1 MLDPLS
7 LSALSASALTEGIK
21 FLYGQAAELL
31 KRGRER
37 SEGSAEEAPAHLDTP
52 PLEGQLEPLRPYPEV
67 LEKLKPQLRELR
79 GLLHDYIDEIEEID
93 PANPDLLRTADTLR
107 QMLEAIYGQ
116 RITFR
121 GEQRSVSGPVV
132 KGTIDVRVVAGSAAA
147 IRARTVTGSS
157 SLRGEVHADEVKAG
171 GKVRGVDIDDVGGV

>member
-37 SEGSAEEAPAHLDTP
+37 SEEAAEEAPAQHDTP
-52 PLEGQLEPLRPYPEV
+52 PLEGQLEPLHLYPEV
-67 LEKLKPQLRELR
+67 LEELKPQLRELR
-79 GLLHDYIDEIEEID
+79 GLLHDYVDEIEEVD
-93 PANPDLLRTADTLR
+93 PANPDLLKTADALR
-107 QMLEAIYGQ
+107 QALEAIYGQ

-121 GEQRSVSGPVV
+121 GEKRSVSGPMV

-147 IRARTVTGSS
+147 IRARAVTGSS

-171 GKVRGVDIDDVGGV
+171 GEIRGVDIDEVGGV